1 MQSFSRS
8 SCFYAIKD
16 RKYDIVFFLRE
27 FNWSQTLGLFFTR
40 RQITDS
46 SVIARNVAR
55 ECLEKFL
62 SVIDTSARKLK
73 RSRRIR
79 NTRWK
84 VSASARNRNPKGP
97 WTCSDHPVV
106 WHRVE
111 FESAAVESMGR
122 DARAPARG
130 ASGCEARVSGSR
142 ESNPEALAT
151 LIYTSGQDQQ
161 PESCLAGAS
170 HIYLSVAGTALAR
183 F

>member
-1 MQSFSRS
+1 MTSRSFSAS
-8 SCFYAIKD
+8 SIDHRHSVYFSRNA
-16 RKYDIVFFLRE
+16 RLP
-27 FNWSQTLGLFFTR
+27 
-40 RQITDS
+40 IT
-46 SVIARNVAR
+46 SVITRNVAR
-55 ECLEKFL
+55 KCFVGRVKFL
-62 SVIDTSARKLK
+62 FAIDTSARKLK
-73 RSRRIR
+73 RFRRIR

-84 VSASARNRNPKGP
+84 VSAGARNRNPKGP

-106 WHRVE
+106 RHRVE
-111 FESAAVESMGR
+111 FESAALESMGR
-122 DARAPARG
+122 DTRAPARG

-170 HIYLSVAGTALAR
+170 HIYLSVAGTAPAR